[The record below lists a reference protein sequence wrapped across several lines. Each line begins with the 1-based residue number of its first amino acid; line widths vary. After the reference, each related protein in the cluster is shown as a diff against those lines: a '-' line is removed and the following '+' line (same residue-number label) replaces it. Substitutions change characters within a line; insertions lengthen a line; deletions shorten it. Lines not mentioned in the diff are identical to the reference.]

1 MSEKKTIH
9 VGNVKIQGDIILS
22 PMAGFSDSPYRQIT
36 REFGSAFSFTEFVS
50 TDGIS
55 RGSKKSIDLFRF
67 QESERPIFFQIFG
80 NKLDVITEAAK
91 IIEDLNPDVIDLNMG
106 CSVTKV
112 AHKGSGAGLLKN
124 PAYAGKIIESLS
136 KNVKLPI
143 TAKIRLGWDHK
154 SLNYKEVVTAL
165 EESGV
170 KAISVHGRTKSMGYT
185 GKADWNA
192 IAEIKSFAKVPIFG
206 NGDIQT
212 YKEAKDRIN
221 ETGVDAVLIGR
232 AAIGN
237 PWIFKGIEKSNLK
250 FSEIREGI
258 YRHLKLMLG
267 FYGERQGLILFRKHV
282 SKYLRGF
289 FGIADLR
296 DKLVTVTDL
305 KDFYILLNEYDTDI
319 VEPQKNFTN
328 TKEVACTFS

>member
-1 MSEKKTIH
+1 MSEKKNIR
-9 VGNVKIQGDIILS
+9 VGDVEIQGDVILS

-67 QESERPIFFQIFG
+67 QECERPIFFQIFG

-91 IIEDLNPDVIDLNMG
+91 IIEELNPDVIDLNMG

-124 PAYAGKIIESLS
+124 PSYAGKIIESLS
-136 KNVKLPI
+136 KNVRVPI

-154 SLNYKEVVTAL
+154 SLNYKEVVSTL

-237 PWIFKGIEKSNLK
+237 PWIFKGIEKSSLK

-258 YRHLKLMLG
+258 YRHLKLMLE
-267 FYGERQGLILFRKHV
+267 FYGERQGLILFRKHL

-296 DKLVTVTDL
+296 EKLVTVTDL
-305 KDFYILLNEYDTDI
+305 KDFYRLLDEFNSNI
-319 VEPQKNFTN
+319 VEAKKIFTN